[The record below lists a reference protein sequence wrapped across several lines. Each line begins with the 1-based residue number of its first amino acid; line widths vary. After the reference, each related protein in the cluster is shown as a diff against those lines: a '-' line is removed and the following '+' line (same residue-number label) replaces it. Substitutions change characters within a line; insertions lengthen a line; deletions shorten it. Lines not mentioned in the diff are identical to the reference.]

1 MHLRLI
7 GVGIRS
13 ICCGALLAMLCTV
26 QAAASFLAEP
36 IMQSE
41 TVVPTTPPQPDT
53 QELTRRAIDAAQRAL
68 GAIRTR
74 TGPSWTGPLQA
85 APNPWPGLFE
95 QSRGS
100 IALVNRL
107 LALEASAKRSSADPL
122 TRVRRPMSFDQ
133 IDPTQLDRDALKLQ
147 RNRDLYALARADVNQ
162 AAYLR
167 QYGVELSVV
176 VAWRKDPA
184 LLARA
189 LALLDAFVDHRP
201 LQRPGSTL
209 SSDDMTMP
217 AGGDGV
223 WLATAWGMS
232 GIVEML
238 DLLGDQV
245 PAQLRARLDLLLREE
260 VMRICEDWAD
270 RRPWFVRVHTPVS
283 NQWLEPS
290 LALVQ
295 ACLHLKD
302 PRLAPCYDLGV
313 ENIAQTLAAL
323 GSDGAF
329 LEGFSYANQSAGP
342 LFDGVRAVRAN
353 GDRRLDGFA
362 YLDHAWEWFA
372 HMNLG
377 AGVLVHT
384 YDSRMMNRP
393 DWARTSPTP
402 SEASVYL
409 SSAAPGGLAAARFL
423 LPDADASVTG
433 VRYAFALAGARGPSA
448 MPLPTYASFPSQGQV
463 VWRSAWEAPATSA
476 PKALAVMVRS
486 GTAGENH
493 VQRDNGQITVMN
505 GRRFVLMEAGTPD
518 YGAPGYEDRYAGAA
532 GHSVMQ
538 VSPVLPASQPRPCT
552 MTVRSLDESGGS
564 ITMDLASASR
574 LARSSTRGV
583 AWNAQGRLVI
593 EDAVTFGAPIEAGIE
608 VYRFHVG
615 STDPVM
621 ISGSGRSWDVRWRGA
636 TMALR
641 ADRPVRVAQ
650 QSWPD
655 AIRAPFRHQVVT
667 ISVVGQSDGLKLDT
681 TVQVDRTV
689 TD

>member
-1 MHLRLI
+1 MHGLPSRPGLRAPCLI
-7 GVGIRS
+7 LCS
-13 ICCGALLAMLCTV
+13 LMPLGAARE
-26 QAAASFLAEP
+26 QPSPSAAPSRQSAS
-36 IMQSE
+36 QSQQSL
-41 TVVPTTPPQPDT
+41 PTEQD
-53 QELTRRAIDAAQRAL
+53 LTTRAVAAAQRAL
-68 GAIRTR
+68 GAVRPR
-74 TGPSWTGPLQA
+74 SGPSWAGPLQA
-85 APNPWPGLFE
+85 APNPWPALFE

-100 IALVNRL
+100 IELVNRL
-107 LALEASAKRSSADPL
+107 LALESSARRSAADPL
-122 TRVRRPMSFDQ
+122 SRVRRPMSFDQ

-147 RNRDLYALARADVNQ
+147 RNRDVYALARADVNQ
-162 AAYLR
+162 SAYLR
-167 QYGVELSVV
+167 QYGVELAVV

-189 LALLDAFVDHRP
+189 LALLESFLDHRP

-209 SSDDMTMP
+209 SSDDMAMP

-238 DLLGDQV
+238 EILGDQV
-245 PAQLRARLDLLLREE
+245 PPTLRVRLELLLREE
-260 VMRICEDWAD
+260 IARICEDWAD

-295 ACLHLKD
+295 ACLFLKD
-302 PRLAPCYDLGV
+302 ARLAPCYDLGV

-329 LEGFSYANQSAGP
+329 LEGVSYANQSAGP

-384 YDSRMMNRP
+384 YDSRMMLRP
-393 DWARTSPTP
+393 DWARSSPTP
-402 SEASVYL
+402 SEASVIL
-409 SSAAPGGLAAARFL
+409 ASASPAALQAARFL

-433 VRYAFALAGARGPSA
+433 VRYAFALAAARGAAP
-448 MPLPTYASFPSQGQV
+448 MPLPTFASFPSQGQV
-463 VWRSAWEAPATSA
+463 VWRSAWEAPASA
-476 PKALAVMVRS
+476 SPKALAVTVRS

-493 VQRDNGQITVMN
+493 VQRDNGQVTVLN

-538 VSPVLPASQPRPCT
+538 VSPVQPASQPRPCT
-552 MTVRSLDESGGS
+552 MSVQSLDASGGAL
-564 ITMDLASASR
+564 TMDLASASR
-574 LARSSTRGV
+574 LARASTRGV
-583 AWNAQGRLVI
+583 TWNEQGRIVI
-593 EDAVTFGAPIEAGIE
+593 EDAVAFGAPVDAGAEI
-608 VYRFHVG
+608 YRFHVG
-615 STDPVM
+615 SGDPVV
-621 ISGSGRSWDVRWRGA
+621 ITGSGRSWDARWRGA

-641 ADRPVRVAQ
+641 ADRAIVVGQ

-655 AIRAPFRHQVVT
+655 AVRAPFRHQVITV
-667 ISVVGQSDGLKLDT
+667 SVPASANGLKLDT
-681 TVQVDRTV
+681 TIQVERSVVD
-689 TD
+689 